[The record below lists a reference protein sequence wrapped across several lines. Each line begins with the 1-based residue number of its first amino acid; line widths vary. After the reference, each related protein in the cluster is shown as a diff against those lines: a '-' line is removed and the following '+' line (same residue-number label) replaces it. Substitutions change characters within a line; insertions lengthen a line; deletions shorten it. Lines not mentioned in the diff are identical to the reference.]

1 MATQS
6 MLFSGRRGLRAS
18 PSLNSD
24 LQAFALRALLGETHE
39 IARAV
44 DADDVLEAA
53 AGELEA
59 VAALA
64 AAQIED
70 LAVRLDRGGATR

>member
-1 MATQS
+1 MMATQS
-6 MLFSGRRGLRAS
+6 MLFSGSRGLRAS
-18 PSLNSD
+18 PSLNTTCRPSR
-24 LQAFALRALLGETHE
+24 LRALLGEPHE

-44 DADDVLEAA
+44 DAHDVLEAA
-53 AGELEA
+53 PGELEA

-70 LAVRLDRGGATR
+70 VAVRLDRGRR